1 MLQRK
6 LKEIKAFTLIEL
18 MIAITIILILIA
30 ILLPSLGMFVGVDN
44 KETKHQIEII
54 DQSEE
59 LKLINESTSK
69 EGGNNDK
76 L

>member
-1 MLQRK
+1 MLKRK

-18 MIAITIILILIA
+18 IIAITIILILIS
-30 ILLPSLGMFVGVDN
+30 ILLPGIGMLVGVTN
-44 KETKHQIEII
+44 KETGQQIEII

>member
-6 LKEIKAFTLIEL
+6 FKEIKAFTLIEL
-18 MIAITIILILIA
+18 IIAITIILILIS
-30 ILLPSLGMFVGVDN
+30 ILLPGIGMLVGMTN
-44 KETKHQIEII
+44 KETGQQIEII